1 VLPNVAC
8 APLATYDDIE
18 LVNTQVES
26 DEGELVRRE
35 SMVILTG
42 ALVFAP
48 AKPWTLSIGPG
59 VEIES
64 NETVWLARLG
74 AEYAFELPKDWELS
88 VGASYEI
95 KDFYDSFGL
104 GLTVGRRFGARLP
117 PRRPR
122 EGEPAGR

>member
-1 VLPNVAC
+1 MLPNVAC

-48 AKPWTLSIGPG
+48 AKSWT
-59 VEIES
+59 
-64 NETVWLARLG
+64 
-74 AEYAFELPKDWELS
+74 
-88 VGASYEI
+88 
-95 KDFYDSFGL
+95 
-104 GLTVGRRFGARLP
+104 
-117 PRRPR
+117 
-122 EGEPAGR
+122 